1 MLSSDTRPL
10 ARTVTMAVQSS
21 HVLAAIATIK
31 VEQTRNAFIIQQL
44 VSSWAASRTTLE
56 EDGELIWR

>member
-10 ARTVTMAVQSS
+10 ARIVTMAVQSS
-21 HVLAAIATIK
+21 HVFAAIATIN

-44 VSSWAASRTTLE
+44 GSQ
-56 EDGELIWR
+56 